1 MISAVS
7 AVGLI
12 IQAALATVAWILQVQ
27 AECNLVAFHNISL
40 PLMINRHTTQ
50 QDLVIENV
58 LCVVVFLWNGQC
70 AAC

>member
-12 IQAALATVAWILQVQ
+12 IQAALATVAWIQVQ

-58 LCVVVFLWNGQC
+58 LCVVVFL
-70 AAC
+70 